1 MTKENHCSLFQL
13 NVSKPDINLNR
24 ETAKFLLDHGFNFDQ
39 LYSSS
44 ADYSRNK
51 DNVINQIIHAIL
63 SSGRPIVLHN
73 GMLDLCHLYSSFIGE
88 LPSSLEKFNQLWA
101 TILHL
106 GGCSLLDSKL
116 ICRGLFKLPH
126 SSLGFCYLWSDPNL
140 KLTFPYRS
148 GVDDRSEKMNEEKQ
162 LSEMKDELPETKS
175 VRLKFGPSS
184 LDEEHDCITW
194 LKIELDSATRFGER
208 EKLKLCPRFTQ
219 RAFCSYRP
227 CKLGHNMVDLVNL
240 IKEKRKKNR
249 EKCRAKRKRIELEKS
264 KENQNPKKIKFSD
277 SGSETDSSS
286 DVDEA
291 KSENVDRENSN
302 IKSEEDI
309 LPSENI
315 GTTGAHGASIDA
327 FMAIYT
333 LVSLLS
339 TETPPKPMTESALPK
354 RIEKLESFRNRLNGP
369 NPNTGFLISKSS
381 FVKLS
386 KQEIETVSSF
396 FKNIE

>member
-1 MTKENHCSLFQL
+1 
-13 NVSKPDINLNR
+13 
-24 ETAKFLLDHGFNFDQ
+24 
-39 LYSSS
+39 
-44 ADYSRNK
+44 
-51 DNVINQIIHAIL
+51 
-63 SSGRPIVLHN
+63 
-73 GMLDLCHLYSSFIGE
+73 
-88 LPSSLEKFNQLWA
+88 
-101 TILHL
+101 
-106 GGCSLLDSKL
+106 
-116 ICRGLFKLPH
+116 
-126 SSLGFCYLWSDPNL
+126 
-140 KLTFPYRS
+140 
-148 GVDDRSEKMNEEKQ
+148 
-162 LSEMKDELPETKS
+162 
-175 VRLKFGPSS
+175 
-184 LDEEHDCITW
+184 
-194 LKIELDSATRFGER
+194 
-208 EKLKLCPRFTQ
+208 
-219 RAFCSYRP
+219 
-227 CKLGHNMVDLVNL
+227 MVDLVNL

-264 KENQNPKKIKFSD
+264 KEKQNPKKIKFSD

-339 TETPPKPMTESALPK
+339 TETPPKPITESALPK
-354 RIEKLESFRNRLNGP
+354 RIEKLECFRNRLNGP